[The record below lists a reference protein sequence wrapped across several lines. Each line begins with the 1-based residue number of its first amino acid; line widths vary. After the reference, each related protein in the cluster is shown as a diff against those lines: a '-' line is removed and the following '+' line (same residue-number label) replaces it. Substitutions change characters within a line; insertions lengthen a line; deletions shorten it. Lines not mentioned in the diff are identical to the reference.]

1 MSFSYIGTFVFMRE
15 FFFSYLTRLAKSK
28 LHGYTWHLPIMH
40 WGLFYQ
46 ANSGDF
52 WSWIPCFHSWHLT
65 TEPPQKSWIC
75 ISIGFALLAFFFL
88 CPTIICSRPA
98 SWDSHFINRNRCL
111 EKLHSFVAKRK
122 DPQPDSFVNPSLY
135 FCAYI
140 ALCLLLSAL
149 PNVLQFLFQYNYR
162 NVPLISQGSYR
173 HDMSWNNYKTE
184 NST

>member
-1 MSFSYIGTFVFMRE
+1 MAHLFSWE
-15 FFFSYLTRLAKSK
+15 NFFFLIWLDWQKVNFTDTPGTYLSCTEVCFIKQILGIFDPEFHVSIAGIWRLSHLKS
-28 LHGYTWHLPIMH
+28 LESVFL
-40 WGLFYQ
+40 Q
-46 ANSGDF
+46 D
-52 WSWIPCFHSWHLT
+52 
-65 TEPPQKSWIC
+65 
-75 ISIGFALLAFFFL
+75 LLCWLFFL